1 MNQTRLTLE
10 ECHAL
15 YFDALALVT
24 QPTPLY
30 RMTGKGSGRYYY
42 RFNESGEP
50 EFFISVTTMI
60 RQTMPTSPVLMKWIA
75 DRGYEEA
82 EQYKF
87 ERAAFG
93 TMMHMCF
100 QKLLIERT
108 FDFDD
113 FLPGFMKGYMQANG
127 VSLAFFDEWHDDMQ
141 RHVLGF
147 AQFIIDYNVRPILI
161 EGMLAHPDGYAGAVD
176 LVCQMDIEEKGFF
189 GEILKHGP
197 NKGQPKETKMTR
209 TIFAIVDFKS
219 GMKGFFAEHEIQLK
233 AYEKLIEYNFP
244 HLTGKHFRLF
254 NYAPNEWRG
263 VTPGYKLKDQTE
275 SVEIEKFDLL
285 VGLAKIQMKNT
296 SRKILNITG
305 ALNLDEKNVSKNI
318 EEVTFETLAKRIE
331 HERQNKTHGGQHAEF
346 DVIDNASGVG
356 EG

>member
-1 MNQTRLTLE
+1 MF
-10 ECHAL
+10 
-15 YFDALALVT
+15 FDELALVT

-30 RMTGKGSGRYYY
+30 RMTGKSSGRYYY

-60 RQTMPTSPVLMKWIA
+60 RQTMPTSPVLIKWIA
-75 DRGYEEA
+75 DKGHDEA

-100 QKLLIERT
+100 QQLLITRE
-108 FDFDD
+108 FDFESLLD
-113 FLPGFMKGYMQANG
+113 FMRGYMTREG
-127 VSLAFFDEWHDDMQ
+127 VSFAFLDEWHDDMQ
-141 RHVLGF
+141 RHILGF

-176 LVCQMDIEEKGFF
+176 LVCQMDVEEKGFF
-189 GEILKHGP
+189 GEILKSGP
-197 NKGQPKETKMTR
+197 NKGQPKETKMVR

-219 GMKGFFAEHEIQLK
+219 GMKGFFPEHEVQLK
-233 AYEKLIEYNFP
+233 AYEKLIQHNFP
-244 HLTGKHFRLF
+244 HLTGKHFKLF
-254 NYAPNEWRG
+254 NYAPSQWHG

-275 SVEIEKFDLL
+275 STEIEKFDNL
-285 VGLAKIQMKNT
+285 VALAKIQMKNT

-305 ALNLDEKNVSKNI
+305 TLILDDKNVAKNI
-318 EEVTFETLAKRIE
+318 EEVTFETLAKRLE
-331 HERQNKTHGGQHAEF
+331 HERQNKTTGGERAEF
-346 DVIDNASGVG
+346 DGVSDSPDFG
-356 EG
+356 KIEDRDEK